1 MSRSLVGQH
10 SIVDFI
16 IAQASSIHPDIDDQT
31 TQVLKDSLQKFIH
44 RMISYDDCSQTF
56 LSCIGSSNPV
66 DTLRDILEYDIDQ
79 RDPVQSS
86 SSDSH
91 DGRNSQ
97 YQVNDYDDS
106 DGQSSS
112 HSGRKRAR
120 PWNQQEDIRLLA
132 GILHHGTDNWSLV
145 SEIVGDTRTRAQCSQ
160 RWFRGLDPRISK
172 KRWNPEEDKKLLEF
186 VEEYGETAW
195 AKIASSMGNRSDVQ
209 CRYHYQQ
216 LKKSSKKTGKHR
228 SSNANAS
235 TAQHAQAH
243 VQESQQTMAV
253 PLKQKTS
260 TTIPQT
266 QSKPLV
272 QPIISTNTPKIT
284 SVNPPAP
291 VLTPI
296 TIRPIE
302 FEIPTLR
309 ANFDQPLLINQF
321 QQKHTQ
327 VQQMKVPA
335 PQPIKPVPFLAP
347 IEPPSYL
354 SQRMFP
360 PNASIDVFLHH
371 FGL

>member
-16 IAQASSIHPDIDDQT
+16 IAQASSIHPDVDDQK
-31 TQVLKDSLQKFIH
+31 TQVLKDALQKFIH
-44 RMISYDDCSQTF
+44 RMISYEECSQTF

-79 RDPVQSS
+79 REPVQSY

-91 DGRNSQ
+91 DSRANH
-97 YQVNDYDDS
+97 YQANDYDDS

-112 HSGRKRAR
+112 HTGRKRAR

-145 SEIVGDTRTRAQCSQ
+145 SEIVGETRTRAQCSQ

-216 LKKSSKKTGKHR
+216 LKKSSKKPGKHR
-228 SSNANAS
+228 SSNANA
-235 TAQHAQAH
+235 TAAQHTQAAAH
-243 VQESQQTMAV
+243 ETQQTISI

-260 TTIPQT
+260 TNISQA
-266 QSKPLV
+266 QSKPIV
-272 QPIISTNTPKIT
+272 QPIISTNSPRIT
-284 SVNPPAP
+284 TLNPQPP
-291 VLTPI
+291 VLTPV

-302 FEIPTLR
+302 FQIPTLR
-309 ANFDQPLLINQF
+309 ANFDQPLSIPQF
-321 QQKHTQ
+321 QPRPTQ
-327 VQQMKVPA
+327 IQQMKVPA
-335 PQPIKPVPFLAP
+335 PQPMKPVSFLAP
-347 IEPPSYL
+347 IEPPPYL

-360 PNASIDVFLHH
+360 ANASIDVFLHH